1 MNEAGAESCE
11 YAPSGASDL
20 HGGRLREVGQ
30 SGHELRDQRAVTTVL
45 HEVGQPLGRA
55 GDLNDG
61 AGLRGDEAHNDLLAQ
76 DIMPNGVSKV
86 TTWRLGSA
94 SVTVAFGTDCAAGVA
109 SWNSCSN
116 GTLNWNA
123 CVVERIPMGVSP

>member
-1 MNEAGAESCE
+1 MVVQVTS
-11 YAPSGASDL
+11 
-20 HGGRLREVGQ
+20 
-30 SGHELRDQRAVTTVL
+30 TTVPAS
-45 HEVGQPLGRA
+45 EGMKPTTMFSP
-55 GDLNDG
+55 
-61 AGLRGDEAHNDLLAQ
+61 Q